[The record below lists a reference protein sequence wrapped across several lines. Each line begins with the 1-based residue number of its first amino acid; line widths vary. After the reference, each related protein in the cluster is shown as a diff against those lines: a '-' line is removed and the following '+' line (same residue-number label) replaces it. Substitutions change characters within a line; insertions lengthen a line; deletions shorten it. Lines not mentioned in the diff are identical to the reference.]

1 MKKTIIILITALILL
16 SAGLFY
22 FLNNQKSDQTSE
34 QVILEQT
41 LSISSQ
47 YASLRYQTDNVLLNV
62 KEYADYDAWNN
73 EMSSIIKQWEVLEKT
88 AHDLEEEANQ
98 LSQKKISY
106 QPVNQVMAYDSQE
119 VEQIIGSAPPNQRI
133 ATLAKYYGIDA
144 KMAHLILNQ
153 TADQMSRE
161 AFGGEGDVAATCEQ
175 RYTRIKNGA
184 KVTVFVGT
192 IVATGGTSA
201 LAASGTLAQTAV
213 VVSGADLVLEV
224 TDDEARIALGDK
236 NKVSSMVSKMRSV
249 TEPAAGILAIAN
261 IPGNVSKAID
271 KLGIVNF
278 GADQIRSV
286 VQDEKIL
293 GISIK
298 IDEKGETKTEIASLS
313 KEELAQWKE
322 NNNAP
327 DSTQTVEEIIE
338 QAIKNL
344 VVSAEEKDGKKEDLE
359 KENNSSQ
366 DDEETES
373 SEVDQEQETTQ
384 ETAAGSI
391 TTQGMAGTYSGSA
404 ALQDVEEDVEA
415 PDSVLVTVQL
425 NEAGTGTAN
434 VNGYS
439 GDAYLAG
446 SKVGFSVTMK
456 EDGAVINCKFEGR
469 ANRNGSQTVISGN
482 MYFSMM
488 GVTFASYSWSAQK

>member
-1 MKKTIIILITALILL
+1 MKKIIIILITALIIL
-16 SAGLFY
+16 SAGVFY
-22 FLNNQKSDQTSE
+22 FLNRQESKQAPDQA
-34 QVILEQT
+34 ILEQT

-47 YASLRYQTDNVLLNV
+47 YASLRYQTEHVLLNV
-62 KEYADYDAWNN
+62 KEYSDYDAWSN
-73 EMSSIIKQWEVLEKT
+73 EMSSIIKEWGVLEE
-88 AHDLEEEANQ
+88 AALALEEETSQ
-98 LSQKKISY
+98 LSQEEISLK
-106 QPVNQVMAYDSQE
+106 PITQVMAYDLRE
-119 VEQIIGSAPPNQRI
+119 VEQVISSAVPNQRI
-133 ATLAKYYGIDA
+133 ATLAKHYSVDA
-144 KMAHLILNQ
+144 KMAQLILNQ
-153 TADQMSRE
+153 TADQMSSE
-161 AFGGEGDVAATCEQ
+161 AFRGEGDVAATCEQ

-192 IVATGGTSA
+192 VVATGGTSA

-271 KLGIVNF
+271 KLGVVSL

-298 IDEKGETKTEIASLS
+298 IDQKGATNATIASLS
-313 KEELAQWKE
+313 QEELAQWKE
-322 NNNAP
+322 DHNAP
-327 DSTQTVEEIIE
+327 DSTQTAKEIIE
-338 QAIKNL
+338 QAVKASVENMEEK
-344 VVSAEEKDGKKEDLE
+344 AEEKEIGEEDVGG
-359 KENNSSQ
+359 
-366 DDEETES
+366 EEIES
-373 SEVDQEQETTQ
+373 PKVDQERGAEVDQEQEASTNSLTLK
-384 ETAAGSI
+384 SV
-391 TTQGMAGTYSGSA
+391 AGTYSGSA
-404 ALQDVEEDVEA
+404 TLQHVEADVEA
-415 PDSVLVTVQL
+415 PDSVSVTLQL
-425 NEAGTGTAN
+425 NESGTGTAS

-446 SKVGFSVTMK
+446 SKVSFSVTMK

-469 ANRNGSQTVISGN
+469 ASRNGSQTVISGN
-482 MYFSMM
+482 MYFAMM
-488 GVTFASYSWSAQK
+488 GVTFASYSWSAQN